1 MADWNGNEYAV
12 MNLRTIQQN
21 IAAYTSYA
29 ENGGYS
35 PIYDK
40 MEAAVKAVGRLIKAI
55 ENDNKA

>member
-12 MNLRTIQQN
+12 MNLRTVKEN

-40 MEAAVKAVGRLIKAI
+40 MQAAQRAVGRLIKAI
-55 ENDNKA
+55 ENDK